1 MATIY
6 RYRLLIWCLLV
17 IPSLMPGTDAQDIV
31 VVTTTIQAATTIQ
44 ATPTIPSPASYT
56 SLDDFKDT
64 VLEVSNEYRA
74 SHDASPLVWNETL
87 VEYSRQWADTCL
99 WKHSVCRLFSLLA
112 GYVSMSQLT
121 CHSGWPLW

>member
-1 MATIY
+1 MCLIYGGVGIPVAPTMATIY
-6 RYRLLIWCLLV
+6 RCRLLIWCLLLV
-17 IPSLMPGTDAQDIV
+17 ILGLMSGTIAQDIV
-31 VVTTTIQAATTIQ
+31 VVTTTVQAATTIR

-99 WKHSVCRLFSLLA
+99 WKHSVWF
-112 GYVSMSQLT
+112 
-121 CHSGWPLW
+121 